1 MTDEGRI
8 FRWKL
13 KIKERVLSFRFFVS
27 FFFFLEDAGS
37 EGNGRDLLRRYKV
50 IEKGAIYV

>member
-27 FFFFLEDAGS
+27 FFLEDAGS
-37 EGNGRDLLRRYKV
+37 EGNGGDLLRRYKV